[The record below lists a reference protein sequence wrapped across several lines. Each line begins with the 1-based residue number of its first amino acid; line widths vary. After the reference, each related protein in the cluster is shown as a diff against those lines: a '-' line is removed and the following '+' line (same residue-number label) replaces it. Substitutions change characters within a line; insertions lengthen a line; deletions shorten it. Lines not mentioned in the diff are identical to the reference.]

1 MSSLIFI
8 FFCFT
13 KRSGRPSSVEPGD
26 GMLIRYSFAIGLKT
40 CWTRKRLD
48 ASSSSSTARGSVT
61 VDTGRCYVSLG
72 SSGTRGRP
80 TARTCR

>member
-13 KRSGRPSSVEPGD
+13 KRIGRPSSVEPGG

-40 CWTRKRLD
+40 CWTRNRPD
-48 ASSSSSTARGSVT
+48 ASSSSRTSR
-61 VDTGRCYVSLG
+61 
-72 SSGTRGRP
+72 SGG
-80 TARTCR
+80 